1 MNYKK
6 ICDKIV
12 NKDEQIKYIFSVGYS
27 FITLSM
33 TFWSIVSIF
42 FMFFEAYVGI
52 FTLIVAIF
60 YHFYY
65 LKIANVYILTDKRII
80 VKKGWLS
87 NRTIS
92 IDYGNITDITVH
104 ENFIY
109 RLLTCSGDMIIN
121 TAGTDKAE
129 VVLQHIDN
137 PHEVKNIIDELK
149 NNK

>member
-6 ICDKIV
+6 ICDKIIG
-12 NKDEQIKYIFSVGYS
+12 KDEQIKYVFSVGYS

-33 TFWSIVSIF
+33 TFWAIISIF
-42 FMFFEAYVGI
+42 FLFFSYSIGI
-52 FTLIVAIF
+52 FTFIITIF
-60 YHFYY
+60 YHLYY
-65 LKIANVYILTDKRII
+65 LKIANVYILTNKRMV

-92 IDYGNITDITVH
+92 IDYGNITDITIH

-109 RLLTCSGDMIIN
+109 RLLTCTGDMIIN

-129 VVLQHIDN
+129 TILRHIEN
-137 PHEVKNIIDELK
+137 PHEVKNIINELK
-149 NNK
+149 NIK

>member
-1 MNYKK
+1 M
-6 ICDKIV
+6 
-12 NKDEQIKYIFSVGYS
+12 
-27 FITLSM
+27 
-33 TFWSIVSIF
+33 
-42 FMFFEAYVGI
+42 
-52 FTLIVAIF
+52 
-60 YHFYY
+60 
-65 LKIANVYILTDKRII
+65 TDKRII

>member
-6 ICDKIV
+6 ICDKIIG
-12 NKDEQIKYIFSVGYS
+12 NDEQIKYIFSVGYS
-27 FITLSM
+27 FITLGM
-33 TFWSIVSIF
+33 TFWSIISIL
-42 FMFFEAYVGI
+42 FMFFKYYVGI
-52 FTLIVAIF
+52 FTLIIAIF
-60 YHFYY
+60 YCFYY

-137 PHEVKNIIDELK
+137 PHQVKNIIDELK

>member
-1 MNYKK
+1 MKYKK
-6 ICDKIV
+6 FCDKIAI
-12 NKDEQIKYIFSVGYS
+12 KDEQIKYIFSVGDS

-33 TFWSIVSIF
+33 TFWSIISVIFIF
-42 FMFFEAYVGI
+42 FKYIGI
-52 FTLIVAIF
+52 FTLIIAIF

-92 IDYGNITDITVH
+92 IDYRNITDITVH